1 MLNDASRF
9 EKVYIVT
16 ENILGHLSMVYRL
29 LQILQRS
36 SFYAAP

>member
-1 MLNDASRF
+1 MLNDASGF

-16 ENILGHLSMVYRL
+16 ENIHGHLPMVYRL
-29 LQILQRS
+29 RQILQRS